1 MATELLVPALGES
14 VVEATVAKWMK
25 KSGENVNIDEA
36 IVELETEKVTLD
48 FTKDGIETIARL
60 ATEIN
65 ASIENIGARR
75 LHTIIERVLD
85 EISFTATDRSGEKI
99 IIDKNYVTK
108 NLGELVKDTD
118 LSKFI
123 L

>member
-1 MATELLVPALGES
+1 MHESKTLWFDRHDVDARKLLTQMCQKWDASDGTVTVPG
-14 VVEATVAKWMK
+14 
-25 KSGENVNIDEA
+25 
-36 IVELETEKVTLD
+36 
-48 FTKDGIETIARL
+48 
-60 ATEIN
+60 
-65 ASIENIGARR
+65 
-75 LHTIIERVLD
+75 
-85 EISFTATDRSGEKI
+85 FTATDRSGEKI